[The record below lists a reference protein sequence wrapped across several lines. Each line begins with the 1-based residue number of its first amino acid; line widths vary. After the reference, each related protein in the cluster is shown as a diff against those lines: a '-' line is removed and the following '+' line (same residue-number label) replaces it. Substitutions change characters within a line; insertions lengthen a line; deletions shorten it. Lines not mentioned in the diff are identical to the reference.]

1 MQKVIN
7 MDKNKKCKNKY
18 INNML
23 CSLYEAEN
31 FLCNYSKFS
40 DIITLIKI
48 ANKQQKKR
56 KH

>member
-1 MQKVIN
+1 MQKVMN

-18 INNML
+18 LNNMI

-40 DIITLIKI
+40 DIVTLIKI
-48 ANKQQKKR
+48 ANKQKKR

>member
-1 MQKVIN
+1 

-18 INNML
+18 LNNMI

-40 DIITLIKI
+40 DMVTIIKI
-48 ANKQQKKR
+48 ACKR
-56 KH
+56 KKCK